1 MRDLLSSDICGL
13 LSAVSELNHDLDSR
27 DVSLRVMSAIEMV
40 VPTDLIAID
49 SFGETAEQPPTHWN
63 NNAELL
69 TPEIGE
75 ICVAVFDESPHDNPL
90 INELVHN
97 GNGGVL
103 KLSDFDGEQRF
114 RETAYF
120 REIMLRLDQD
130 RQIGMMLPAAEG
142 LSFGCAINRKGKDFT
157 ERERQILTLLA
168 PHLSHAIALA
178 HEKEKRAII
187 ERRFTLALDA
197 RSTGLIV
204 MTTGGKL
211 ILKTELAQRLLEKYF
226 TSRTGGGGEL
236 PEPLARWIEKNQ
248 EGGILGE
255 PPRPISV
262 ELGDATLRVTLRT
275 DTLTREV
282 TLQLEETHRPGPSML
297 EALGLTARQA
307 EILYWICKG
316 KTDETIAQLTGIS
329 RRTVEKHAEN
339 IFQRLGVESRTAAAA
354 AATER
359 LSFLD

>member
-1 MRDLLSSDICGL
+1 M
-13 LSAVSELNHDLDSR
+13 SAVSGLNHDAESR
-27 DVSLRVMSAIEMV
+27 DVSLRVMDAIETV

-49 SFGETAEQPPTHWN
+49 SFGEEAEDSPTHWN

-75 ICVAVFDESPHDNPL
+75 ICVAVFEESPNDNPL

-97 GNGGVL
+97 GSDEVL
-103 KLSDFDGEQRF
+103 KLSDFGGEQRF

-130 RQIGMMLPAAEG
+130 RQIGMMLPAAAG
-142 LSFGCAINRKGKDFT
+142 LSFGCAINRKGRDFT
-157 ERERQILTLLA
+157 ERERQMLTLLA

-178 HEKEKRAII
+178 HEQEKRAAI
-187 ERRFTLALDA
+187 ERRFTLALEA

-204 MTTGGKL
+204 LTRSGKP
-211 ILKTELAQRLLEKYF
+211 ILMTELAQKLLEKYF
-226 TSRTGGGGEL
+226 PTRTSFGGEL
-236 PEPLARWIEKNQ
+236 PEPLIRWIEENRK
-248 EGGILGE
+248 GSTPGSL

-262 ELGDATLRVTLRT
+262 ELDDATLRISLRT
-275 DTLTREV
+275 DTLTGEV
-282 TLQLEETHRPGPSML
+282 TLQLEETQHPGPSML
-297 EALGLTARQA
+297 EELGLTARQA

-316 KTDETIAQLTGIS
+316 KGDETIAQLTGIS

-354 AATER
+354 AAAER
-359 LSFLD
+359 LSLLD